1 MPNTCRAL
9 AAPVF
14 LLALV
19 AVVPLRAAPA
29 AGLPAA
35 SEAAVAR
42 TPEPRVRTTDT
53 RMRRLLDAAV
63 LASPSLRALVDR
75 LQQSDV
81 VVYVQCER
89 YAPSRVAGRLTFV
102 SAAGGR
108 RYVVVRLQRL
118 ESRAQQIALLAH
130 ELQHAVEIADTPAIV
145 DGASLAREYQR
156 LGHVS
161 TWSTTPGIAYDTVA
175 AVEMGRRVL
184 REVAAAE

>member
-35 SEAAVAR
+35 SEATVTL

-161 TWSTTPGIAYDTVA
+161 TWSTTPGIAFDTAA

-184 REVAAAE
+184 MEVSAAE